1 MSAGSSAV
9 DAALSV
15 ATPFATTMRDTP
27 ESARTYR
34 SPVVEKTTPEPYRAL
49 GVRVREYSDVPSG
62 PVSVRVFPATD
73 AVVAPLVAE
82 PPSATN
88 ALAGGGGGVVLVG
101 GSGGAAVVVTG
112 GVVVGAGAT
121 VVVVVEV
128 TGGAVVVDAGT
139 GVVVPAAGVVDGAV
153 AVVVGATRAA
163 ASGAVV
169 VGVTVPGVTHV
180 EIPFDPSEVT
190 EIRRVRAGVD
200 TNSPTRE

>member
-128 TGGAVVVDAGT
+128 TGGAVVV
-139 GVVVPAAGVVDGAV
+139 VVGAADVVAV
-153 AVVVGATRAA
+153 ADDAAVLVSGAAEVGATRAA
-163 ASGAVV
+163 PNDVAAPEEDVA
-169 VGVTVPGVTHV
+169 TLPFAAHV
-180 EIPFDPSEVT
+180 RPDSNE
-190 EIRRVRAGVD
+190 
-200 TNSPTRE
+200 